1 MPGFP
6 PQTKVLIW
14 ARQDGHC
21 GLCGHKFQGEPERY
35 HHLLRQADGGSMTMD
50 NGVLLCET
58 CHSQVHDHSRFR
70 EPVYVYQREFP
81 HAKWD
86 QGYKYQTQI
95 DNLNNK
101 IKSCRDLRFDLEK
114 YGQDIRNILLDTQ
127 AQLKNLRLSS
137 EDYQNIKDQINT
149 EFNVINE
156 FQRKRHEH
164 YEHECETNRRELT
177 EKVHQATNLAQNSHD
192 WKEARQYLISVQQ
205 SFKGRKLKK
214 EVSQSLYAEL
224 QKAFQVL
231 GDRQEASRR
240 EYENLCQANRASL
253 TEKVHQAKDL
263 AQNSRDWKEA
273 RQYLIAVQQS
283 FKSLKLKKED
293 NQALYAELQ
302 SAFNLLSQRQEA
314 SFREY
319 ETACAQNYDFIRDF
333 VNKAVNLVNYGS
345 DLKEAAEAL
354 KIARSRLFE
363 SQPFKKEKRE
373 ELKNALTKANDQLSQ
388 RFADARDRREREFQ
402 QKQEHFREMTREKIH
417 RLEEKADR
425 IKNSIYNDRES
436 LQFQRDKHSN
446 VRPGPREYE
455 IKSSISDKINDI
467 ENRINEKSSV
477 LSDLKHTI
485 MLLRDK
491 L

>member
-1 MPGFP
+1 
-6 PQTKVLIW
+6 
-14 ARQDGHC
+14 
-21 GLCGHKFQGEPERY
+21 
-35 HHLLRQADGGSMTMD
+35 LLRQADGGSMTMD
-50 NGVLLCET
+50 NGVLLCEN

-81 HAKWD
+81 HANWD

-95 DNLNNK
+95 DTLNNK

-114 YGQDIRNILLDTQ
+114 YGQEIRNILLETQ

-137 EDYQNIKDQINT
+137 EDYQNIKEQINT
-149 EFNVINE
+149 EFTVINE
-156 FQRKRHEH
+156 FQRKRQEN
-164 YEHECETNRRELT
+164 YEHECETNRQELT
-177 EKVHQATNLAQNSHD
+177 EKVGQATNLARNSSD

-231 GDRQEASRR
+231 GDRQEAGRR
-240 EYENLCQANRASL
+240 EYEKLCQANCASL
-253 TEKVHQAKDL
+253 TEKVNQAKDL
-263 AQNSRDWKEA
+263 AQNSSNWKEA
-273 RQYLIAVQQS
+273 RQNLIAVQQS
-283 FKSLKLKKED
+283 FKNLKLKKED
-293 NQALYAELQ
+293 SQALYAELQ

-319 ETACAQNYDFIRDF
+319 DAACARNYDSVRDL
-333 VNKAVNLVNYGS
+333 VNDAVNSVNYGS

-354 KIARSRLFE
+354 KKARLRLFE

-373 ELKNALTKANDQLSQ
+373 ELKNALTKANDHLSQ
-388 RFADARDRREREFQ
+388 RFADDRDRREREFQ
-402 QKQEHFREMTREKIH
+402 QKQLQFREMTREKIH
-417 RLEEKADR
+417 RLEEKAER
-425 IKNSIYNDRES
+425 INNSILKDRES
-436 LQFQRDKHSN
+436 LQYQRDKHSN

-455 IKSSISDKINDI
+455 IKSSISEKINEI
-467 ENRINEKSSV
+467 EKRINEKSSV
-477 LSDLKHTI
+477 LSDLQHNI